1 MGGFWES
8 AVPLKEYAKLC
19 VSYIV
24 FIFLGKKFLKSK
36 TTKIRTAD
44 LLKPPEIAL

>member
-8 AVPLKEYAKLC
+8 AVPLKVYAKLC
-19 VSYIV
+19 VLYSV
-24 FIFLGKKFLKSK
+24 HFPGEKFLKSK
-36 TTKIRTAD
+36 TTKIRTTD